1 MMTRKCPY
9 CGVRFHQTIT
19 AARAANALY
28 WAAMVIGA
36 MGLLVA
42 AALFLS

>member
-28 WAAMVIGA
+28 WVAIAIGA
-36 MGLLVA
+36 MGLGVA
-42 AALFLS
+42 VALFLS